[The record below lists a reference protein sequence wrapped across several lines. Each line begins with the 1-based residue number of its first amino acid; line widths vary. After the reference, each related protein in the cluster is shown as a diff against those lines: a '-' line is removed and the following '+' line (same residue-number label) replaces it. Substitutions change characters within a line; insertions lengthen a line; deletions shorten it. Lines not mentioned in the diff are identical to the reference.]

1 MLTFPM
7 TSRSR
12 RQIAME
18 RLLEVCKRSKVADI
32 MRAAIFLE
40 RAEEVRRG
48 NRGNRTASRKALAT
62 ASQRKAAKE
71 DNPLTW

>member
-1 MLTFPM
+1 M
-7 TSRSR
+7 
-12 RQIAME
+12 Q
-18 RLLEVCKRSKVADI
+18 RLLDACKTSKASDI
-32 MRAAIFLE
+32 HRAALFLE

-48 NRGNRTASRKALAT
+48 NRGNRTASRKAQAT